1 MLAPF
6 GVRKLICCSMYQ
18 QLAYV
23 IVIVVFGWW
32 LTVHCDETFLLA
44 YAFTTKITSSLTPYI
59 FLVYSRKY
67 DVFYDIQPPSRYKL
81 SKSNFFIGYLCHCN
95 LKPLCTISIYRIY
108 IKPCKSFVAYNFRL
122 LTMLNPH
129 HESFETIIWQ
139 MFTFILPYHLCS
151 SI

>member
-1 MLAPF
+1 MHYRDFMIQLTKIIFYAMFSDIIQISCPGKTIWIWRRYLSLKDWINRLLYLNCLSKGHNSNKKAIRYGPTARTNPLTLHVMLAPV

-67 DVFYDIQPPSRYKL
+67 DVFYDI
-81 SKSNFFIGYLCHCN
+81 
-95 LKPLCTISIYRIY
+95 
-108 IKPCKSFVAYNFRL
+108 
-122 LTMLNPH
+122 
-129 HESFETIIWQ
+129 
-139 MFTFILPYHLCS
+139 
-151 SI
+151 